1 MTKMEIILQK
11 HKKNPNLKKLQ
22 KFFNVG
28 GGSMAAFLNKTPLKY
43 NNRGIRIVKRSIS
56 YDLNLFTENDAR
68 SQLPRKRYY
77 KQKDDVNEILNFRKS
92 NSFDYL
98 THKQNSICGNFK
110 NKLYINPINWSFN
123 KYVIFVEKNNI

>member
-1 MTKMEIILQK
+1 MMLKVNYQEKDIIK
-11 HKKNPNLKKLQ
+11 
-22 KFFNVG
+22 
-28 GGSMAAFLNKTPLKY
+28 
-43 NNRGIRIVKRSIS
+43 
-56 YDLNLFTENDAR
+56 
-68 SQLPRKRYY
+68 YY